1 MNFLTNEIKNN
12 FNMMEEDQLKD
23 KDQLKE
29 AIQFRERFDS
39 FKSGGNYTSDRALS
53 EEINPQQ
60 FKKYS

>member
-29 AIQFRERFDS
+29 AISFRERFDS
-39 FKSGGNYTSDRALS
+39 FKSGGNYASDRALS
-53 EEINPQQ
+53 
-60 FKKYS
+60 